1 MPETPVTTDSND
13 EVPTTSRKREIT
25 ATVVAVGL
33 TIALGMAA
41 NVVIEKLTDR
51 VKNKIAPKDDETE

>member
-1 MPETPVTTDSND
+1 MNETPAVTDPSD

-25 ATVVAVGL
+25 ASVVAVGL

-51 VKNKIAPKDDETE
+51 VKNKIANKETETE

>member
-1 MPETPVTTDSND
+1 MTETPAVSDSSD

-25 ATVVAVGL
+25 ASFVAVGL

-51 VKNKIAPKDDETE
+51 VKNKIANKETETE

>member
-1 MPETPVTTDSND
+1 MTEAVVIESTDED
-13 EVPTTSRKREIT
+13 VPANSRKREIA
-25 ATVVAVGL
+25 ATVVTVGL

-41 NVVIEKLTDR
+41 NVLIEKFTDR